1 MTESMEDLAAR
12 VYGDA
17 GVWTSPAAQG
27 GEAALSQYV
36 QSLPSETT
44 RAMRAGLIGHFKP
57 CVTDIYL
64 HIDAR
69 MADYIHTH
77 P

>member
-1 MTESMEDLAAR
+1 MRRIGQFALVEAVAEKQLAQPVEAR
-12 VYGDA
+12 VKRFLR
-17 GVWTSPAAQG
+17 V
-27 GEAALSQYV
+27 
-36 QSLPSETT
+36 
-44 RAMRAGLIGHFKP
+44 HCKP
-57 CVTDIYL
+57 CTTDIYL